1 MDTVMTKTPEEKS
14 SVRGFYR
21 VQIVNDD
28 GTIDGDS
35 GWQENQ
41 ITNLG
46 FNSFLVGS
54 LGGGALASS
63 QLGFVALGTGTIVGA
78 AGTSLDGEVMGGTQ
92 RAAVTK
98 ATSTSSKTLRLTGT
112 FASGFITGAGSN
124 IANIGLFASS
134 SLGTIFAGSTYAS
147 SACASNQA
155 VNVTYDIVFT

>member
-1 MDTVMTKTPEEKS
+1 MDSVMTKAPEDKA

-21 VQIVNDD
+21 VHILNED
-28 GTIDGDS
+28 GTLDGDS
-35 GWQENQ
+35 GWHENQ

-46 FNSFLVGS
+46 FNQFLVGA
-54 LGGGALASS
+54 LGGSTLTSA
-63 QLGFVALGTGTIVGA
+63 QIGFVALGTGTIVAA

-92 RAAVTK
+92 RVAVTR